1 MMSGSDTPSRAGR
14 LTALATLGVS
24 ASLFL
29 AALLGIASIDPAAD
43 AAAPA
48 RPVPVTES
56 ISLAPPAADRDEGDC
71 PWRDGDDGGA
81 SAERSGAR
89 RTS

>member
-1 MMSGSDTPSRAGR
+1 MMSGSDTPSRVGR
-14 LTALATLGVS
+14 LTALATLAAS

-29 AALLGIASIDPAAD
+29 AALLGIASIDPATGAS
-43 AAAPA
+43 APLPPAPA
-48 RPVPVTES
+48 TES
-56 ISLAPPAADRDEGDC
+56 ISLAPPAADRHEGDC
-71 PWRDGDDGGA
+71 PWRDGGDGGA